1 MRTAD
6 HGCWVLV
13 APRSRLPQLE
23 PLVELR
29 AATRPVRVVALDGP
43 PAADEWARLVPGGA
57 SGVLLV
63 GDRRRSPGRATDRP
77 FVRAADGAGCR
88 SAGSRRRAT

>member
-1 MRTAD
+1 MRTED

-29 AATRPVRVVALDGP
+29 AATRPVRVVALEGP

-63 GDRRRSPGRATDRP
+63 GDGRRWP
-77 FVRAADGAGCR
+77 AG
-88 SAGSRRRAT
+88 

>member
-1 MRTAD
+1 MLTDD

-13 APRSRLPQLE
+13 APRSRLPQLDS
-23 PLVELR
+23 LVELR
-29 AATRPVRVVALDGP
+29 SATHPVRVVARDEP

-63 GDRRRSPGRATDRP
+63 GDRRRCRPG
-77 FVRAADGAGCR
+77 G
-88 SAGSRRRAT
+88 